1 MGGRSQK
8 VNAQYEW
15 PSGNTFLYGLYR
27 HSRSMEP
34 MKKNQLPRGMW
45 ASLTSVQLYE
55 GNLVQQILGFCDSGH
70 LGLISVLNQDI
81 VLHPGQSE
89 PWWHLW
95 KPHKVCLC
103 CFSFNTRI
111 VKTHLNDLSE
121 DLGFIKQTT
130 YPSSSVKLLQPHS
143 LLCYSGNLS
152 DLGCRANNKDHQ
164 KNGSCFLK

>member
-55 GNLVQQILGFCDSGH
+55 GNLVQ
-70 LGLISVLNQDI
+70 
-81 VLHPGQSE
+81 
-89 PWWHLW
+89 
-95 KPHKVCLC
+95 
-103 CFSFNTRI
+103 
-111 VKTHLNDLSE
+111 
-121 DLGFIKQTT
+121 
-130 YPSSSVKLLQPHS
+130 
-143 LLCYSGNLS
+143 
-152 DLGCRANNKDHQ
+152 
-164 KNGSCFLK
+164 